1 MRTLGSKAGAGKH
14 SASSAQASR
23 PSEACQTGAAGGRR
37 SHGREKDAPD
47 ALFKRGHILSLRL
60 RVRRNDKVEVVRAK
74 GRRHS
79 LFMLTRAVVGV
90 VALVLCLVST
100 GSTFAYL
107 DYTTNTA
114 VNRTTSGN
122 VLANIVENGEQLQG
136 NATATLGKDGK
147 QVAIIS
153 PPDDAN
159 RTDELV
165 RVTFVPQVES
175 KDTAGANILM
185 DENWTAPV
193 RNADGEWV
201 LEGELLT
208 LYLDS
213 AWQDSWTYADGTFY
227 YNKVL
232 EPGQTTPLLLK
243 GADMASGK
251 SKDDYASVKVNV
263 IADALQAYPADAA
276 ATWGCTVASDGTV
289 TKTTA

>member
-1 MRTLGSKAGAGKH
+1 M
-14 SASSAQASR
+14 
-23 PSEACQTGAAGGRR
+23 
-37 SHGREKDAPD
+37 PD

-60 RVRRNDKVEVVRAK
+60 RVKKNEEVEVVRAK

-90 VALVLCLVST
+90 MALVLCLVST

-107 DYTTNTA
+107 DYATNTA
-114 VNRTTSGN
+114 VNRTTKGS
-122 VLANIVENGEQLQG
+122 VLANIVENGKEVQG
-136 NATATLGKDGK
+136 SATATLGKDGK

-153 PPDDAN
+153 PDDPD

-165 RVTFVPQVES
+165 RVTFVPEVGS
-175 KDTAGANILM
+175 KDNVGANVLM
-185 DENWTAPV
+185 DETWAAPV
-193 RNADGEWV
+193 QSADGDWV

-208 LYLDS
+208 LYLASD
-213 AWQDSWTYADGTFY
+213 WQDSWTYADGTFY

-232 EPGQTTPLLLK
+232 EPGQTTPLLLM

-263 IADALQAYPADAA
+263 IVDALQAYPAEAA
-276 ATWGCTVASDGTV
+276 ASWSCTVASDGTV